1 MLQEYLPDSKTK
13 PGLLGNSVASF
24 SERLACIH
32 EHLRRKFP
40 SIERISLA
48 LYDPK
53 EDLLKTFVHSS
64 EKDNTLS
71 AYQRKLSTIPS
82 LLALKEERRERVIDD
97 IPQTLP
103 ADSAPSLQIKQMG
116 YRSSYTLPVFYRDA
130 FEGFLFLD
138 SQEKGTFTPEVRSGL
153 EVYISLIMVLFSR
166 EMSSF
171 RAMLGSVQLAREF
184 TDLRD
189 EETGG
194 HLDRMSR
201 FCRLIARTLATS
213 HQLSDE
219 FIEQLF
225 LFAPLHDIGK
235 VGIPDAV
242 LRKPGKL
249 TPEERLTIERHVELG
264 TRMIERMI
272 QDFNLDHLAGID
284 ILHNLVAY
292 HHNYLDGTGYPHRE
306 KGTPIPLE
314 ARIVTVAD
322 IFDALTSK
330 RVYKNAWSVEDA
342 INKLQRMAAEGK
354 LDCSCVDALKKNLPE
369 AVKIIQRFR

>member
-1 MLQEYLPDSKTK
+1 MSQEHIPDSKTE
-13 PGLLGNSVASF
+13 PSLLGNSVASF

-32 EHLRRKFP
+32 QHLRRKFP
-40 SIERISLA
+40 SIERISFA
-48 LYDPK
+48 LYEPK

-64 EKDNTLS
+64 EKANTLS

-97 IPQTLP
+97 IQQTLP
-103 ADSAPSLQIKQMG
+103 ADSALSLQIQQMG
-116 YRSSYTLPVFYRDA
+116 YRSSYTLPVFYRNA

-153 EVYISLIMVLFSR
+153 EVYLSLIMVLFSR

-201 FCRLIARTLATS
+201 FCRLIARALAAS

-219 FIEQLF
+219 FIEQIF

-242 LRKPGKL
+242 LRKPGGF
-249 TPEERLTIERHVELG
+249 TPEERQTMETHVELG
-264 TRMIERMI
+264 TQMIERLI
-272 QDFNLDHLAGID
+272 QDLNLDHVAGIE
-284 ILHNLVAY
+284 ILRNLVAY
-292 HHNYLDGTGYPHRE
+292 HHNYLDGTGYPLRE

-322 IFDALTSK
+322 MFDALTSK
-330 RVYKNAWSVEDA
+330 RVYKNAWSVGDA
-342 INKLQRMAAEGK
+342 INNLQHMAAEGK
-354 LDCSCVDALKKNLPE
+354 LNAFCVQALKNNLPE
-369 AVKIIQRFR
+369 AVKIIERF